1 MDHVVMVSDN
11 NMLLICR
18 YFCYYSSFPI
28 WVLISAKKDCKPREA
43 LPRRGLGRF
52 GVSGETQRGG
62 EAKMHKTEKK
72 CFTYR
77 FQAGQ
82 GAVDRRSGGSRY
94 LRQGVET
101 KETELLELGLY

>member
-1 MDHVVMVSDN
+1 
-11 NMLLICR
+11 
-18 YFCYYSSFPI
+18 
-28 WVLISAKKDCKPREA
+28 
-43 LPRRGLGRF
+43 
-52 GVSGETQRGG
+52 
-62 EAKMHKTEKK
+62 MHKTEKK